1 MLNNQNMLVSVFM
14 ITYNHEDFIRQAIE
28 SILIQECNFALEIVI
43 GEDFSTDNTRKI
55 LLDYQLKYP
64 NKIRLVLHTKNIGAM
79 QNQIETLKACKGKYI
94 AICEGDDYWT
104 DPYKLQKQIDY
115 LEANENCNYIFS
127 NYSKLTPEGSLIQSN
142 FKLPEQF
149 DLHFLLKENIMP
161 PTQTVVFRNNLK
173 TDLKIWDSVLSSGF
187 NGDWIL
193 LFMTSEN
200 SQIGFLKDN
209 TAVYREGV
217 GVVSKTNNA
226 YKFLNGLETNKKI
239 NKLTNFKYDYHIG
252 IYDFHYQNITYSFL
266 EYKQKIKGLL
276 WFCKSQFYK
285 ISNSKSDSFFSKSNW
300 IFIKH
305 SFKLLLK

>member
-1 MLNNQNMLVSVFM
+1 
-14 ITYNHEDFIRQAIE
+14 
-28 SILIQECNFALEIVI
+28 
-43 GEDFSTDNTRKI
+43 
-55 LLDYQLKYP
+55 
-64 NKIRLVLHTKNIGAM
+64 
-79 QNQIETLKACKGKYI
+79 
-94 AICEGDDYWT
+94 
-104 DPYKLQKQIDY
+104 
-115 LEANENCNYIFS
+115 
-127 NYSKLTPEGSLIQSN
+127 
-142 FKLPEQF
+142 
-149 DLHFLLKENIMP
+149 
-161 PTQTVVFRNNLK
+161 
-173 TDLKIWDSVLSSGF
+173 
-187 NGDWIL
+187 
-193 LFMTSEN
+193 MTSEN

-226 YKFLNGLETNKKI
+226 FKFLNGLETNKKI